1 MYARW
6 LICLEALALGILIC
20 CAEIS
25 GNLRVQGRIVGL
37 DEAYDTESH
46 MQYFIWRLRAREAFL
61 LVVALWVA
69 SVLLAAYRRIRAG
82 DGEVGIAKYG
92 SRDAIVATLTLP
104 IAVVTV
110 GFIFGLDVGM

>member
-20 CAEIS
+20 FAQIS
-25 GNLRVQGRIVGL
+25 GNLRFEGRIGGL
-37 DEAYDTESH
+37 DEAHDIESH
-46 MQYFIWRLRAREAFL
+46 IHYFIWRLRAREAFL
-61 LVVALWVA
+61 LVVALWVVA
-69 SVLLAAYRRIRAG
+69 VLLAAYTRIRAG
-82 DGEVGIAKYG
+82 DKEVRIAKYG
-92 SRDAIVATLTLP
+92 SRAAIVATLVLP